1 MILNNLFQKTFI
13 KIYVIITFFLIFF
26 FLWYITGKIPGASLG
41 DEVYYSEVGFSILK
55 YKTFSYNMRPDILG
69 SNIIDFTYPVQALL
83 QYVSFKSFGVSQF
96 SMMFISQLFLSLLI
110 FINFLHASKKK
121 SGLVLSII
129 FSISFLYVPEL
140 TKFFLRVRPEIVYI
154 FITFLQIYLLNNFSK
169 NKNTEKISFFLVGIL
184 SIVNVI
190 TYYSFLPIFFIF
202 TILLLVFFSN
212 KNSFIINLF
221 YSGIGSVIVISI
233 FLAWI
238 YPDFN
243 FFIEQNISKA
253 DAKYNTGQSTLN
265 DNNKALISL
274 FFILLITILLL
285 KYNLSNKSK
294 FYCFSIIL
302 FLCGF
307 IFSNFHYAICI
318 LLFSYLVL
326 ELIYEK
332 RSKSISN
339 IISIYFITSF
349 HLTLIIFYLLFS
361 KASPENRN
369 YNNLIKLVEK
379 DIDYSRKVATDRTGW
394 LLLREKTKK
403 DQLIEIVKLSGGDR
417 NSVIPILFDA
427 DKFKSFSSVII
438 STYNFSSFSKEYK
451 RFSLF
456 LMNDKNCIR
465 NQYGEKPYSIF
476 LFKCK
481 NL

>member
-1 MILNNLFQKTFI
+1 
-13 KIYVIITFFLIFF
+13 
-26 FLWYITGKIPGASLG
+26 
-41 DEVYYSEVGFSILK
+41 
-55 YKTFSYNMRPDILG
+55 MRPDILG

-96 SMMFISQLFLSLLI
+96 SMMFISQFFLSLLI

-243 FFIEQNISKA
+243 FFIKPH
-253 DAKYNTGQSTLN
+253 K
-265 DNNKALISL
+265 K
-274 FFILLITILLL
+274 
-285 KYNLSNKSK
+285 
-294 FYCFSIIL
+294 SII
-302 FLCGF
+302 
-307 IFSNFHYAICI
+307 
-318 LLFSYLVL
+318 
-326 ELIYEK
+326 EK
-332 RSKSISN
+332 
-339 IISIYFITSF
+339 
-349 HLTLIIFYLLFS
+349 
-361 KASPENRN
+361 
-369 YNNLIKLVEK
+369 
-379 DIDYSRKVATDRTGW
+379 
-394 LLLREKTKK
+394 
-403 DQLIEIVKLSGGDR
+403 Q
-417 NSVIPILFDA
+417 
-427 DKFKSFSSVII
+427 
-438 STYNFSSFSKEYK
+438 
-451 RFSLF
+451 
-456 LMNDKNCIR
+456 
-465 NQYGEKPYSIF
+465 
-476 LFKCK
+476 
-481 NL
+481 